1 MRMRND
7 VDSLWINL
15 VKYFGMAPPAGT
27 TQTELENWAR
37 PDTPHPARKN
47 RPQLYALLI
56 SARSGTL
63 ASHESDMVSIPGGE
77 ICLGTIH
84 EFKALLNA
92 QPTSAQEANESFVL
106 EWVETFSPRSSA
118 LLSKLPSERFQNY
131 VDSILEFHARD
142 ADLHQRSTSK
152 YNRFVEEKQKIDE
165 VRLAVLEVKTDDTG
179 ERLRHLDEF
188 TEYVLAPLAQ
198 SIQTFEQIRG
208 AYLEHIKKQ
217 TLDFVMATAGI
228 TIQHIDFPG
237 VDEIESLLN
246 DLPRFEDAAEFEQL
260 KTNRSYQIVTDKIQ
274 SFVDDIN
281 EKFDAHVD
289 LDAQEV
295 LDNLRK
301 NKFSIQ
307 INQCYGGVQKTV
319 QMNTENII
327 H

>member
-1 MRMRND
+1 MRND
-7 VDSLWINL
+7 VDSLWVNL

-27 TQTELENWAR
+27 TQRELENWAR
-37 PDTPHPARKN
+37 PEMPHPARKN

-56 SARSGTL
+56 SARNGVL
-63 ASHESDMVSIPGGE
+63 AKHESELISIPGGE
-77 ICLGTIH
+77 ICLGTID
-84 EFKALLNA
+84 EFKAILA
-92 QPTSAQEANESFVL
+92 TQPTSAQQDVDSFVL
-106 EWVETFSPRSSA
+106 DWVETFSPRSST
-118 LLSKLPSERFQNY
+118 LLSKLPSERFENY
-131 VDSILEFHARD
+131 ADSILEFHRRD
-142 ADLHQRSTSK
+142 ADLHERSTSK
-152 YNRFVEEKQKIDE
+152 YDRFVEEKQKIDE
-165 VRLAVLEVKTDDTG
+165 VRLAVLEVKTDDTS

-198 SIQTFEQIRG
+198 SIQTFEQIRN

-246 DLPRFEDAAEFEQL
+246 DLPRFEDAAEFEKL

-281 EKFDAHVD
+281 QKFDAHVD
-289 LDAQEV
+289 LDAQTV
-295 LDNLRK
+295 LDNLRN